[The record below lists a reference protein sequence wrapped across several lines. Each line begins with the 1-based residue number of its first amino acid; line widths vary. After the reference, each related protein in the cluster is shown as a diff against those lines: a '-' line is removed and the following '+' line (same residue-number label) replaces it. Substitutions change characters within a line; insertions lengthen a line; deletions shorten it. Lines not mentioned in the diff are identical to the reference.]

1 MAISTSPA
9 VRSAAIG
16 VVSAALLVGAFALGG
31 VGRGGG
37 STPAAAATLTSASV
51 DGGRITVTG
60 TGTVTGVPNQLILSM
75 NTQVTGAS
83 VTGALGQNNAIVR
96 QVTRA
101 LRQSGVPESDIQTSD
116 LQISPNYNNNGN
128 VVNYGVSESLT
139 VTLNSVKRA
148 GGQIS
153 AATQAGGNSVSIDDV
168 SLNLNSTSALMAN
181 ARNAAVANAH
191 TQAEQYAKALGV
203 PLGSVISVTPVPQTS
218 NPTQVYEG
226 ANAAAGLKTSTVP
239 ISAGTQQLTVQITV
253 VYAV

>member
-16 VVSAALLVGAFALGG
+16 VVSAAVVVGAFVLGG
-31 VGRGGG
+31 VGRGDG
-37 STPAAAATLTSASV
+37 TPSASAATLTSASV
-51 DGGRITVTG
+51 TGGRITVTG
-60 TGTVTGVPNQLILSM
+60 TGTVTGVPNQIVLSM
-75 NTQVTGAS
+75 NTQVTGLT
-83 VTGALGQNNAIVR
+83 VTGALNQNNATVR

-116 LQISPNYNNNGN
+116 LQISPNYNSNGD

-153 AATQAGGNSVSIDDV
+153 AATRAGGNAVSIDDV
-168 SLNLNSTSALMAN
+168 SLNLNGTGLLMAN
-181 ARNAAVANAH
+181 ARTAAVRNAH
-191 TQAEQYAKALGV
+191 AQAEQYARALGV
-203 PLGSVISVTPVPQTS
+203 ALGSVISITPVAQSS
-218 NPTQVYEG
+218 NPSPDYA
-226 ANAAAGLKTSTVP
+226 ANPAASGVKMSTVP
-239 ISAGTQQLTVQITV
+239 ISPGTQQLTVQITV